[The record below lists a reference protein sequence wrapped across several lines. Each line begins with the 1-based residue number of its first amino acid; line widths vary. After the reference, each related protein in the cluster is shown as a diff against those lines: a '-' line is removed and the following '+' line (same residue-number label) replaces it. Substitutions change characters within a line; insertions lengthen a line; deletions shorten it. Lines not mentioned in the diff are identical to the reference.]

1 MSPQARTHSLAAMI
15 DGNEQANWLIGG
27 RGPGKTTRASAR
39 AGSRGG
45 KRIAPVEPPEIA
57 VRSKTGLAR
66 ALDGHRLDREQKAR
80 KPRIG
85 EELTV
90 GQAFAAT
97 VQECVRHF
105 RLNQALIIAER
116 DPEALHQARVAMR
129 RLRTAFA
136 LFRPVIRRRSQTR
149 LKAELRDFLKPF
161 GTARNLDV
169 FLASHGEDLGW
180 SDRRKLDTARSESYR
195 QVVEAL
201 KSPRTREMMVDLVA
215 WTVSDDWQKAGAGR
229 PIGKFAAG
237 RLDRAWK
244 KVRAGGSHLH
254 DLEEKQLHRLRID
267 IKELRY
273 SVEFL
278 ASLYRTKKVRKFA
291 SSLEAMQECLGLI
304 HDDMVSRQIMA
315 DYDLAPAK
323 PFDIAICSPQLEE
336 LDKRF
341 KRLKKRGPYWR

>member
-1 MSPQARTHSLAAMI
+1 MI
-15 DGNEQANWLIGG
+15 ERNEQANWLIGG
-27 RGPGKTTRASAR
+27 RGPGKTTIDSVN
-39 AGSRGG
+39 AGSRQG
-45 KRIAPVEPPEIA
+45 KRTASAQPPEIA
-57 VRSKTGLAR
+57 VRGETGLAR

-80 KPRIG
+80 EPRIG

-90 GQAFAAT
+90 GQAFATT

-105 RLNQALIIAER
+105 RFNQPLIIAER
-116 DPEALHQARVAMR
+116 DPEALHQARVALR

-136 LFRPVIRRRSQTR
+136 LFRPVIHRGSLTE
-149 LKAELRDFLKPF
+149 LKSELRHFLRPF

-201 KSPRTREMMVDLVA
+201 KSQRTREMMVDLVA
-215 WTVSDDWQKAGAGR
+215 WTVSGDWQKAGAGC
-229 PIGKFAAG
+229 PIGKFAAR

-278 ASLYRTKKVRKFA
+278 APLYRTKKVGKFA
-291 SSLEAMQECLGLI
+291 ASLEAMQECLGLI

-315 DYDLAPAK
+315 DHDLAPAK
-323 PFDIAICSPQLEE
+323 PFDVATCSPQLKE
-336 LDKRF
+336 LGKRF
-341 KRLKKRGPYWR
+341 RRLKKRGPYWR